1 MSITE
6 EAIGITKAKTTLPAV
21 VRRLTSGEQARAVLF
36 RRNTPVA
43 VILPIEAYERLERLE
58 ADLEHLEDAMALAK
72 AASVNDGTT
81 WSVEEVK
88 DKLGL
93 TG

>member
-1 MSITE
+1 MSISQ
-6 EAIGITKAKTTLPAV
+6 EAIGITEAKTALPAV
-21 VRRLTSGEQARAVLF
+21 VRRLMSGEQARAFLF
-36 RRNTPVA
+36 RRNKPVA

-58 ADLEHLEDAMALAK
+58 SDLEHLEDAMALAK
-72 AASVNDGTT
+72 ASSVNDGTT
-81 WSVEEVK
+81 WSIEEVK